1 MLASID
7 IILDAVGDILTVTK
21 AIRATYT
28 VTVNTNQM
36 PIHNQ
41 VEIFLL
47 HVSFYSERNFIAGK
61 NTWSNREDPSEII
74 RASRN

>member
-7 IILDAVGDILTVTK
+7 IILDAVGDILMVEK

-47 HVSFYSERNFIAGK
+47 RVSFYSERNSIAGK
-61 NTWSNREDPSEII
+61 NAWSNREDS
-74 RASRN
+74 